1 MLQNNFIYDGKKV
14 MPKKVKEIIKIQQNI
29 LCRECEMLEI
39 MDI

>member
-1 MLQNNFIYDGKKV
+1 MLQNNFIYDEKKF
-14 MPKKVKEIIKIQQNI
+14 MPKKWEIIKIQQNI